1 MEFHLGIGHACC
13 CNLDAAC
20 GHMQRVVAH
29 NVEGIVHVDERIA
42 ADLDEITFVG
52 RSRVVVAEDGECIL
66 VDDYIGL
73 VVDGEILQSVQLS
86 LGGIDGAAGHVT
98 RGNRV
103 IEPEF
108 MHVVAKRVGDDRSR
122 RDGQDVA
129 AVGGDVLVE
138 VHRHIVAV
146 GPHGGLVGG
155 AGGGVGQGGLAAR
168 GNAIHQLGEGD
179 DEIAQTLHVALG
191 GIDRDLIIERL
202 AVIGDRV
209 IEVQFAHGLVHGV
222 EDDRTGGN
230 LQGVFSGLVDLVR
243 EVDQHVEAHIIHFG
257 LVGRARRVVGENGLA
272 AVVDFAHILRE
283 RDGKI
288 LQALHVALGRVDGD
302 LIVERLQIALDAEPE
317 CQGQEPLSVDLER
330 AFGQVQEIVT

>member
-1 MEFHLGIGHACC
+1 
-13 CNLDAAC
+13 
-20 GHMQRVVAH
+20 
-29 NVEGIVHVDERIA
+29 
-42 ADLDEITFVG
+42 
-52 RSRVVVAEDGECIL
+52 
-66 VDDYIGL
+66 
-73 VVDGEILQSVQLS
+73 
-86 LGGIDGAAGHVT
+86 
-98 RGNRV
+98 
-103 IEPEF
+103 
-108 MHVVAKRVGDDRSR
+108 MHVVAERVGDDRSR

-129 AVGGDVLVE
+129 AVGGDVLAE
-138 VHRHIVAV
+138 AHRHIVAV

-168 GNAIHQLGEGD
+168 GNAIHQFGEGD

-191 GIDRDLIIERL
+191 GIDCDLIIERL

-209 IEVQFAHGLVHGV
+209 IEVQLAHGLVHGV
-222 EDDRTGGN
+222 EDDRTSGN
-230 LQGVFSGLVDLVR
+230 LQGVVSGLVDLVR

-257 LVGRARRVVGENGLA
+257 LESRARRVVGENGLA

-283 RDGKI
+283 RDGEI

-330 AFGQVQEIVT
+330 AFGQVQEIVARCGAADVKIHKNRGSVGIGPHGAFYRSTATFLQGGDGLLVDLDWQVGECDSEVLQASHDALGRSDLQCLVGINSRQHRCAVQNSHHQQ